1 MHPVWAFG
9 LIALLPGTVLAFDLQ
24 AHRGGRGLM
33 PENTLP
39 AFANALSLGVT
50 TLELDVNITAD
61 GAVLVGHDPVLLPTV
76 TRDPSGRFLAQPG
89 PVIHQTP
96 LAELLRFD
104 VGRLNPEHAYSR
116 SFPEQRPV
124 DGTRMPQLRDV
135 FDLARRA
142 GAVSIRYNIE
152 TKLSP
157 LKPQET
163 PPPAVFAARLVEEIQ
178 ARGMAGQ
185 VSIQSFDWRSLR
197 AAASIA
203 PDIRRVML
211 TIESPNF
218 DTLERG
224 RAGASPWL
232 AGLDIDEH
240 GGSAPRLV
248 AAAGGQVWSPFWR
261 NVTADTLAEAK
272 ALGLQVVPW
281 TVNEPTEM
289 TRLIALGVDGLITDY
304 PDRLRAALAA
314 RNLPLPRAFAL
325 QP

>member
-1 MHPVWAFG
+1 MHPVWAIG
-9 LIALLPGTVLAFDLQ
+9 LIALLPGAALAFDLQ

-39 AFANALSLGVT
+39 AFANALALGVT

-61 GAVLVGHDPVLLPTV
+61 RAVLVGHDPVLLPTV

-89 PVIHQTP
+89 PVIHNTP

-104 VGRLNPEHAYSR
+104 VGRLNPDHAYSR

-142 GAVSIRYNIE
+142 GAGSIRYNIE

-157 LKPQET
+157 FKPQEA
-163 PPPAVFAARLVEEIQ
+163 PPPEVFAGRLVEEIR
-178 ARGMAGQ
+178 AHGLAGQ

-197 AAASIA
+197 ASAAIA
-203 PDIRRVML
+203 PEIPRVML

-218 DTLERG
+218 DSLERG
-224 RAGASPWL
+224 KAGASPWL
-232 AGLDIDEH
+232 AGHDIDEH

-248 AAAGGQVWSPFWR
+248 AAAGGRIWSPFWR
-261 NVTADTLAEAK
+261 NVTAESVAEAK

-281 TVNEPTEM
+281 TVNEPAEM

-304 PDRLRAALAA
+304 PNRLRAALTALS
-314 RNLPLPRAFAL
+314 LPLPRAFAV